1 MAYDAPDPA
10 ALKARYPAFHRR
22 RTTTIQYWL
31 TDAQR
36 YVDTTWIEG
45 DYAPALIAH
54 AAYDMARVS
63 VPGLT
68 GSDEASL
75 VAAGIT
81 DFQSAS
87 VRLRF
92 SDEAV
97 KAAVAGGYGS
107 NIYGIEYYALL
118 RRNKAGPARRR
129 RRLSGL
135 ASTTASTAAP
145 GPLPQWYPYG

>member
-1 MAYDAPDPA
+1 MAYDLPSPSD
-10 ALKARYPAFHRR
+10 LIARYPAF
-22 RTTTIQYWL
+22 TAVDPTTIQYWL

-36 YVDTTWIEG
+36 YVDTSWIEG

-63 VPGLT
+63 VPGLA
-68 GSDEASL
+68 GAYEAEL
-75 VAAGIT
+75 VAGGVT

-118 RRNKAGPARRR
+118 RRNKAGPRVVGGAVG
-129 RRLSGL
+129 SCFNDGFNGC
-135 ASTTASTAAP
+135 A

>member
-10 ALKARYPAFHRR
+10 ALKARYPAFAAVADE
-22 RTTTIQYWL
+22 TIQYWL
-31 TDAQR
+31 TDAGR
-36 YVDTTWIEG
+36 FVDTSWIES

-63 VPGLT
+63 VAGLI
-68 GSDEASL
+68 GADEAAL
-75 VAAGIT
+75 VAGGVT

-97 KAAVAGGYGS
+97 KVAVAGGYGS
-107 NIYGIEYYALL
+107 NIYGIEYFALL
-118 RRNKAGPARRR
+118 SRSKAGPRVIGGGTVPCFNEGFNGFA
-129 RRLSGL
+129 GPV
-135 ASTTASTAAP
+135 P
-145 GPLPQWYPYG
+145 GWNCP

>member
-1 MAYDAPDPA
+1 
-10 ALKARYPAFHRR
+10 
-22 RTTTIQYWL
+22 
-31 TDAQR
+31 
-36 YVDTTWIEG
+36 
-45 DYAPALIAH
+45 
-54 AAYDMARVS
+54 MARVS

-107 NIYGIEYYALL
+107 NIYGIEYFALL
-118 RRNKAGPARRR
+118 RRNKAGPRVIGGGAVPNWPC
-129 RRLSGL
+129 GFNGW
-135 ASTTASTAAP
+135 A
-145 GPLPQWYPYG
+145 GPIPPWNC